1 MPWSSAAISI
11 TRRSHRMK
19 GNDSVPAKIIG
30 GPDDRKKEKSD
41 PKDTTGET
49 GAQSPP
55 AGPPE
60 KTAPSDPKATEEDS
74 YEGILDRFTGKKQ
87 GTVVWAPPYA
97 MYQNGVF
104 RGLYKSTV
112 DRMATDIKGIVITSI
127 FHAYLLIGYYLLA
140 AFFDNDESLVFSK
153 SPYKETSLND
163 LAKRDDIPFTRQK
176 LTDCIKAAAVDME
189 MNKRGHYFDHVHY
202 EHLLQLARLKKP
214 EQRLEKAQ
222 EANDNKLTSGELK
235 KIIDNMLGKT
245 PSQDKQIARALTRQ
259 LREFVRLTSDE
270 DVQGFLEDKERSA
283 VLDHTEIA
291 QLLEFSGKFREAA
304 EDSEELLKQLE
315 DNLRENFVE
324 RQPKKD
330 QDSGKVLPSA

>member
-1 MPWSSAAISI
+1 
-11 TRRSHRMK
+11 MK
-19 GNDSVPAKIIG
+19 DDDFVPAKILERPG
-30 GPDDRKKEKSD
+30 DKQREKSD
-41 PKDTTGET
+41 SKDTTAAT

-55 AGPPE
+55 AGPQAKAE
-60 KTAPSDPKATEEDS
+60 PSDPKATEGDS
-74 YEGILDRFTGKKQ
+74 YEGILDRFTGKNQ

-104 RGLYKSTV
+104 KGLYKSTV
-112 DRMATDIKGIVITSI
+112 DRMANDIKGIVITSI

-189 MNKRGHYFDHVHY
+189 MNKRGHHFDHVHY

-222 EANDNKLTSGELK
+222 AANNDKLTCGELK

-259 LREFVRLTSDE
+259 LREFVRLASDE

-283 VLDHTEIA
+283 VLEPTEIA
-291 QLLEFSGKFREAA
+291 QLLEFSGKFREAV
-304 EDSEELLKQLE
+304 EDSEDMLKQLE

-330 QDSGKVLPSA
+330 QASGKVLLES

>member
-1 MPWSSAAISI
+1 
-11 TRRSHRMK
+11 MK
-19 GNDSVPAKIIG
+19 NDEFVPAKIIERPG
-30 GPDDRKKEKSD
+30 DKEKEKHD
-41 PKDTTGET
+41 PNNASSTT
-49 GAQSPP
+49 GAQSPSD
-55 AGPPE
+55 GPPP
-60 KTAPSDPKATEEDS
+60 KGGPGDPKGTEGDS
-74 YEGILDRFTGKKQ
+74 FEGILDRFTGKNQ
-87 GTVVWAPPYA
+87 GTVVWAPPYT
-97 MYQNGVF
+97 MYENGVF
-104 RGLYKSTV
+104 KGLYKSTV

-140 AFFDNDESLVFSK
+140 AFFDDDESLVFSK

-189 MNKRGHYFDHVHY
+189 MNKRGHHFDHLHY

-235 KIIDNMLGKT
+235 KIIDNLLGKRT
-245 PSQDKQIARALTRQ
+245 SQDKQIARALTRQ
-259 LREFVRLTSDE
+259 LREFVRLASDE

-283 VLDHTEIA
+283 VLEPTEIA
-291 QLLEFSGKFREAA
+291 QLLEFSGKFREAV
-304 EDSEELLKQLE
+304 EDSEDMLKQLE

-324 RQPKKD
+324 KQPKKD
-330 QDSGKVLPSA
+330 QDSGKVLLGS